1 MDDINEMDNDQLEF
15 MFNDIDD
22 IIENMD
28 EEGELVHYLDDDN
41 PLRLFINRMWHKK
54 MQDLEKVYNI
64 EDSRIRDY
72 LELFSIAGETTKY
85 IRNESNYGYEME
97 RIASMKR
104 LLVEVVKKNRIVPLE
119 QFVKKMKINYKVNV
133 RNLVELEKQLYK
145 VKVGTLE
152 GLTRDVIA
160 NKKVEVDEDTVA
172 KDVLEQPYDEMKILF
187 PNGPRGGK
195 HRSSRKYK
203 TKNKNKKNKTK
214 RRKG

>member
-1 MDDINEMDNDQLEF
+1 MDNINEMDNDELEF

-28 EEGELVHYLDDDN
+28 EEGELSDYLDDDN

-64 EDSRIRDY
+64 EDSRIREE
-72 LELFSIAGETTKY
+72 LESFSIDGATTKFT
-85 IRNESNYGYEME
+85 RNESNYGYDME

-187 PNGPRGGK
+187 PNGPIGGK
-195 HRSSRKYK
+195 RRSSRKYR
-203 TKNKNKKNKTK
+203 KNNKKNKTK
-214 RRKG
+214 SRKG

>member
-1 MDDINEMDNDQLEF
+1 MDNINEMDNDELEF

-28 EEGELVHYLDDDN
+28 EEGELVDYLDDDN

-64 EDSRIRDY
+64 EDSRIREE
-72 LELFSIAGETTKY
+72 LESFSIDGATTKY
-85 IRNESNYGYEME
+85 IRNESNYGYDME

-187 PNGPRGGK
+187 PNGPIGGK
-195 HRSSRKYK
+195 RCVSRKYK
-203 TKNKNKKNKTK
+203 NNKNKKNNTK
-214 RRKG
+214 KRKG